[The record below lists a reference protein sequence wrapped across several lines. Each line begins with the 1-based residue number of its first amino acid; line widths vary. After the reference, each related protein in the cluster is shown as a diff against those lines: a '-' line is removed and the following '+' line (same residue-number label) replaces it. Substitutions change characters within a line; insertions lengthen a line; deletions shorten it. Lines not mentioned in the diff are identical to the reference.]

1 MGPVLQEDT
10 LTITELA
17 QAMGVTARAIRFYED
32 KQLLKPQRV
41 GRVRVYSQGDKAR
54 LHLITRAKR
63 LGFPLREIREWL
75 ALYDAIPQHKDDVG
89 LILLQARNRIAG
101 LERRRADLEAALHE
115 LRDFEAMMT
124 DRLRMQA
131 AAPPAEVPAPQQ
143 SLGRVAAV
151 GGKGA

>member
-1 MGPVLQEDT
+1 MQEAN

-17 QAMGVTARAIRFYED
+17 RAMGVTARAIRFYED
-32 KQLLKPQRV
+32 KHLLTPRRV
-41 GRVRVYSQGDKAR
+41 GRMRVYSEGDKAR

-63 LGFPLREIREWL
+63 LGFSLREIREWL
-75 ALYDAIPQHKDDVG
+75 DLYDAIPQHKDDVG

-101 LERRRADLEAALHE
+101 LERRRADLEAALQE

-124 DRLRMQA
+124 DRLRGQA
-131 AAPPAEVPAPQQ
+131 VAPPVPQKI
-143 SLGRVAAV
+143 AAV

>member
-1 MGPVLQEDT
+1 MGQALPDDT

-17 QAMGVTARAIRFYED
+17 RAMGVTARALRFYED
-32 KQLLKPQRV
+32 KQLLMPQRV
-41 GRVRVYSQGDKAR
+41 GRARVYSHDDKAR

-63 LGFPLREIREWL
+63 LGFSLREIREWL

-101 LERRRADLEAALHE
+101 LERRRADLEAALSE
-115 LRDFEAMMT
+115 LREFEAMMT
-124 DRLRMQA
+124 DRLRTQA
-131 AAPPAEVPAPQQ
+131 AAPPPMANRIA
-143 SLGRVAAV
+143 VA